1 MSTKFRHRSR
11 ATLSLGTLGFFGLF
25 GLLGAFGLS
34 GVGHPGDGGA
44 LLGGRRA
51 EAREGLDGPAQKQVA
66 AAVEKGRKLAAQG
79 KYAESITAF
88 QSAIA
93 SSPTAASA
101 LSELGL
107 AYYHLKQYAEAEA
120 ALHRALKAT
129 SAPAQRGRSLYNL
142 GLILEAKGDTRAAVA
157 AYKDSLAARSN
168 QVVLE
173 RLRKLD
179 AAAAAAL
186 DPVAPRSFR
195 GPFAT
200 LKDTCAALNDCQKRA
215 AAELSVAGPNYS
227 CRSKKPVATLPKPAA
242 PYRAVQLI
250 AAVCA
255 EGKKD
260 TGDSDSRV
268 YLVVQGEKGW
278 FATDVGGKIES
289 EQLRTF
295 TDFAVGELRLT
306 AGPAPRLLLRVK
318 ESGGH
323 DVGEGSDSWE
333 NEKLVI
339 AGIGPSGTPS
349 ATPPLLISSRE
360 TEDPGAAEA
369 TESAESAEASDQ
381 GAKPIVRVDAKLK
394 FDLQGDVL
402 ELTPASAAKAV
413 ARARLAPVGKYTL
426 VFK

>member
-142 GLILEAKGDTRAAVA
+142 GLILEAKGDTRAVVA
-157 AYKDSLAARSN
+157 A
-168 QVVLE
+168 
-173 RLRKLD
+173 
-179 AAAAAAL
+179 
-186 DPVAPRSFR
+186 
-195 GPFAT
+195 
-200 LKDTCAALNDCQKRA
+200 
-215 AAELSVAGPNYS
+215 
-227 CRSKKPVATLPKPAA
+227 
-242 PYRAVQLI
+242 
-250 AAVCA
+250 
-255 EGKKD
+255 
-260 TGDSDSRV
+260 
-268 YLVVQGEKGW
+268 
-278 FATDVGGKIES
+278 
-289 EQLRTF
+289 
-295 TDFAVGELRLT
+295 
-306 AGPAPRLLLRVK
+306 
-318 ESGGH
+318 
-323 DVGEGSDSWE
+323 
-333 NEKLVI
+333 
-339 AGIGPSGTPS
+339 
-349 ATPPLLISSRE
+349 
-360 TEDPGAAEA
+360 
-369 TESAESAEASDQ
+369 
-381 GAKPIVRVDAKLK
+381 
-394 FDLQGDVL
+394 
-402 ELTPASAAKAV
+402 
-413 ARARLAPVGKYTL
+413 
-426 VFK
+426 